1 MRRKLFRRYWRRL
14 PALVLGFGLLGGCAA
29 EDYSDYSLRP
39 GWYQNQEFHLET
51 RYQSIGIRT
60 ERGASSADPAS
71 DNLDETIDLGNQ
83 WGEAVYW
90 RYQVIRSGFY
100 PDESDDFYEY
110 AVKGGSESALTV
122 IKASLDPTMNLDNEL
137 TEADPKVYLVIR
149 EDRLRMAGLV
159 YFYTVNG
166 ERISEAVTVDDEDMN
181 RSYSLLSQSNL
192 SVIPHFIPPFPIA
205 SENREMVLENG
216 ERVSFTNATESGVDV
231 VYENSIDSTL
241 IAETWESG
249 QPWAT
254 RSITPTV
261 DSRLL
266 SESEVADL
274 SGGMAGTFDNH
285 DDPEDFDF
293 VDLLKAAVNLDAA
306 LNINEMLGA
315 TSHEVREG
323 YRPWAGSWWRQ
334 SEGALIFG
342 HKTDAIPS
350 SAGGAMPDTA
360 KRPDTISDV
369 NRSSFEESA
378 KSLQTL
384 GEELRNLRKNGNG
397 DGDEYNT
404 KRDEYRETQ
413 SGFVE
418 KLSAFYNG
426 VRAAIDGGRITIQD
440 GHIKGNENW
449 NASDDDPQPAF
460 DYVINDMSPLDKFA
474 LLQQLNGRTHG
485 TNPWFGPAWE
495 MLNHWS
501 PAGSSWWGHCNGW
514 AAAAILTHEPR
525 EPLTVEFGSTNQY
538 ELELTASDQKGLLSE
553 SYYSQLSSF
562 YGARFNDDE
571 GDDISDLSPKA
582 VVQLLS
588 TYIGQRGVPLV
599 FDTSAN
605 EQVWNYPAWGYEMT
619 LTETTVGGAA
629 GATGL
634 ININTA
640 GAEELTTL
648 WGISTVRAQRIIDYR
663 QQHGAFQTTEEIID
677 VQGIG
682 RGIFE
687 RIAEQITVS
696 QDTELRTF
704 NGQLDVRFSTDGV
717 SYTHI
722 DADQNAPNGFVK
734 NYSFTLEASPAGE
747 VINSTWQAEDSH
759 PDFAWVPYTNTV
771 RSGNSENNYL
781 EWTDLRGYLPGVVRD

>member
-60 ERGASSADPAS
+60 ERGVTSTDPSS
-71 DNLDETIDLGNQ
+71 DNLDETVDLGSQ
-83 WGEAVYW
+83 WGDAVYW
-90 RYQVIRSGFY
+90 RYQVIRSDFH
-100 PDESDDFYEY
+100 PDENDDFYEY

-122 IKASLDPTMNLDNEL
+122 IKASLDPVMNLDNEL

-205 SENREMVLENG
+205 PENREMVLENG
-216 ERVSFTNATESGVDV
+216 ELVSFTNATDTGVDV
-231 VYENSIDSTL
+231 IYENAIDSTV

-266 SESEVADL
+266 SESEVDEL
-274 SGGMAGTFDNH
+274 SGGLGGAFNGD
-285 DDPEDFDF
+285 DDPEDYDF
-293 VDLLKAAVNLDAA
+293 VDLLKAAVNLDQA
-306 LNINEMLGA
+306 LNINDMLGS

-342 HKTDAIPS
+342 IRTDPGPN
-350 SAGGAMPDTA
+350 GGALPGVSG
-360 KRPDTISDV
+360 RLDTISDL
-369 NRSSFEESA
+369 NRVTFEESA
-378 KSLQTL
+378 KALQNL
-384 GEELRNLRKNGNG
+384 GEELRTLRKNG
-397 DGDEYNT
+397 DGEGAEYNT

-413 SGFVE
+413 SEFVE
-418 KLSAFYNG
+418 KLSGFYND
-426 VRAAIDGGRITIQD
+426 VRAAIDGGRITLED
-440 GHIKGNENW
+440 GQIRGNENW
-449 NASDDDPQPAF
+449 NASDDAPMPAF
-460 DYVINDMSPLDKFA
+460 DLEINDMSPLDKFA
-474 LLQQLNGRTHG
+474 LLQQLNNRTHG

-514 AAAAILTHEPR
+514 AAASILTDEPR
-525 EPLTVEFGSTNQY
+525 EPVSVEFGSTNQY
-538 ELELTASDQKGLLSE
+538 EMELTASDQKGLLSE
-553 SYYSQLSSF
+553 TYYSQLSSF

-571 GDDISDLSPKA
+571 DDDISDLSPKA

-599 FDTSAN
+599 FDTDAN
-605 EQVWNYPAWGYEMT
+605 QQVWNYPAWGYEMT
-619 LTETTVGGAA
+619 LTETTNGGAA
-629 GATGL
+629 AATGL

-640 GAEELTTL
+640 GVVELSTL
-648 WGISTVRAQRIIDYR
+648 WGISSVRAQRIIDYR
-663 QQHGAFQTTEEIID
+663 QQHGAFQTTEEIIE

-687 RIAEQITVS
+687 RIAEQITVT

-704 NGQLDVRFSTDGV
+704 SGQLAVRFSTDGV

-722 DADQNAPNGFVK
+722 DADPNAPNGFVK
-734 NYSFTLEASPAGE
+734 NYQFTLEASPAGE
-747 VINSTWQAEDSH
+747 VINSTWQAEDNH

-771 RSGNSENNYL
+771 RSGGSENNYL

>member
-1 MRRKLFRRYWRRL
+1 MRRKLLRRYWRRL
-14 PALVLGFGLLGGCAA
+14 PALVLGFGLFSGCAA

-51 RYQSIGIRT
+51 RYQNIGMRT
-60 ERGASSADPAS
+60 ERGDHATDPSSD
-71 DNLDETIDLGNQ
+71 DLDETVDLGSQ
-83 WGEAVYW
+83 WGDAVYW
-90 RYQVIRSGFY
+90 RYQVIRSGFV
-100 PDESDDFYEY
+100 PAEGDDFYEY
-110 AVKGGSESALTV
+110 AVKGGTESAITV

-166 ERISEAVTVDDEDMN
+166 ERLSDAMTVDDEDMN

-192 SVIPHFIPPFPIA
+192 AIIPHFIPPFPIA
-205 SENREMVLENG
+205 PENREMVLENG
-216 ERVSFTNATESGVDV
+216 ERVSFTNATDNGVDV
-231 VYENSIDSTL
+231 VYENALDSTL
-241 IAETWESG
+241 ISETWESG

-266 SESEVADL
+266 SVAEVDEL
-274 SGGMAGTFDNH
+274 SGGMAGTFDDH

-293 VDLLKAAVNLDAA
+293 VDLLKGAMNIDQS
-306 LNINEMLGA
+306 LNINDMIGA

-342 HKTDAIPS
+342 YRS
-350 SAGGAMPDTA
+350 EYNGGGATA
-360 KRPDTISDV
+360 EPTSRTDTISDINEPV
-369 NRSSFEESA
+369 FNEKASA
-378 KSLQTL
+378 LQNL
-384 GEELRNLRKNGNG
+384 GKELRELRKNGNG
-397 DGDEYNT
+397 EGDEYET
-404 KRDEYRETQ
+404 KREEYRETQ
-413 SGFVE
+413 SSFVDE
-418 KLSAFYNG
+418 LVAFYNG
-426 VRAAIDGGRITIQD
+426 VRSAIDGGRIRIEGD
-440 GHIKGNENW
+440 RIKGNENW
-449 NASDDDPQPAF
+449 NVSDDSPFPAF
-460 DYVINDMSPLDKFA
+460 DYELKWLSPLDKFA
-474 LLQQLNGRTHG
+474 LVQQLNGRTHG

-525 EPLTVEFGSTNQY
+525 EGVEVEFGSTNQY
-538 ELELTASDQKGLLSE
+538 ELEFTASDQKGLLSE
-553 SYYSQLSSF
+553 TYYSQLSSF
-562 YGARFNDDE
+562 YGARFNDEED
-571 GDDISDLSPKA
+571 DDISDLSPKA

-605 EQVWNYPAWGYEMT
+605 EEVWNYPAWSYEMT
-619 LTETTVGGAA
+619 LTETTSGGAS
-629 GATGL
+629 GASGL

-640 GAEELTTL
+640 GVEELSTL
-648 WGISTVRAQRIIDYR
+648 WGISTVRAERIIAYR
-663 QQHGAFQTTEEIID
+663 EQHGAFQEIQEIIE
-677 VQGIG
+677 VRGIGQGI
-682 RGIFE
+682 FN
-687 RIAEQITVS
+687 RISGQITVN
-696 QDTELRTF
+696 QATELRSF
-704 NGQLDVRFSTDGV
+704 DGRLSVRFTTDGV

-722 DADQNAPNGFVK
+722 DANQDAPNGFVK
-734 NYSFTLEASPAGE
+734 NYQFTLEASPAGE
-747 VINSTWQAEDSH
+747 VINSSWEDETEH

-771 RSGNSENNYL
+771 RSGGSENNYL
-781 EWTDLRGYLPGVVRD
+781 EWTDLRGYLPGVVRE

>member
-1 MRRKLFRRYWRRL
+1 MRRKLFRHYWRRL

-29 EDYSDYSLRP
+29 DDYSDYSLRP
-39 GWYQNQEFHLET
+39 GWFQNQEFHLET
-51 RYQSIGIRT
+51 RYQNIGVRS
-60 ERGASSADPAS
+60 ERGSSSADPAS
-71 DNLDETIDLGNQ
+71 DNLGETVDLGDQ
-83 WGEAVYW
+83 WGDAVYW
-90 RYQVIRSGFY
+90 RYQVIRSGFT
-100 PDESDDFYEY
+100 PDEGDDFHEY
-110 AVKGGSESALTV
+110 AVKGGVESALTV

-166 ERISEAVTVDDEDMN
+166 ERISEAVTVGDEQMN

-205 SENREMVLENG
+205 PENREMVLENG
-216 ERVSFTNATESGVDV
+216 EHVSFTNATDTGVDV
-231 VYENSIDSTL
+231 IYENSIDSTL
-241 IAETWESG
+241 IAETWEGG
-249 QPWAT
+249 QPWAI

-266 SESEVADL
+266 SESEVDEL
-274 SGGMAGTFDNH
+274 SGGMAGTFDSH
-285 DDPEDFDF
+285 EDPEDFDF
-293 VDLLKAAVNLDAA
+293 IDLLKAAVNLDQA
-306 LNINEMLGA
+306 LNINEMIGA

-342 HKTDAIPS
+342 IETVMLPG
-350 SAGGAMPDTA
+350 GGALPDSA
-360 KRPDTISDV
+360 NKVDTISDLQV
-369 NRSSFEESA
+369 ASFEESA

-384 GEELRNLRKNGNG
+384 GDDLRNMRKNGEG
-397 DGDEYNT
+397 EGDEYDT

-418 KLSAFYNG
+418 KLSTFYND
-426 VRAAIDGGRITIQD
+426 VRAAIDGGRITLED
-440 GHIKGNENW
+440 GQIKGDENW
-449 NASDDDPQPAF
+449 NASDDAPQPAF
-460 DYVINDMSPLDKFA
+460 DFEVNELSPLDKFA
-474 LLQQLNGRTHG
+474 LLQHKNNRTHG

-501 PAGSSWWGHCNGW
+501 PGGSAWWGHCNGW
-514 AAAAILTHEPR
+514 SAAAILTHEPR
-525 EPLTVEFGSTNQY
+525 EAVTVEYGSTNQY
-538 ELELTASDQKGLLSE
+538 EMELTAADQKGLLSE
-553 SYYSQLSSF
+553 TFYSQLSSF

-571 GDDISDLSPKA
+571 DDDISDLSPKA

-619 LTETTVGGAA
+619 LTETTEGGAGA
-629 GATGL
+629 ATGV

-640 GAEELTTL
+640 GVVELSTL
-648 WGISTVRAQRIIDYR
+648 WGISSVRAQRVIDYR
-663 QQHGAFQTTEEIID
+663 QQHGPFQTTEEIID

-682 RGIFE
+682 RGIYE
-687 RIAEQITVS
+687 RISELITVS
-696 QDTELRTF
+696 QDTELRSF
-704 NGQLDVRFSTDGV
+704 SGRLDVRFSTDGV

-722 DADQNAPNGFVK
+722 DSDQNAPNGFVK
-734 NYSFTLEASPAGE
+734 EYSFTLEASPAGE
-747 VINSTWQAEDSH
+747 VISSRWEQEDSH

-771 RSGNSENNYL
+771 RSGSSENNYL
-781 EWTDLRGYLPGVVRD
+781 EWTDLRGYLPGVLRD